1 MSHQMRSE
9 DIARGAEMSTLTIEL
24 PETLSQ
30 VVRTRNVPVEEVQ
43 AVAVI
48 AVENWLRMRSDRVA
62 KGIGYGEGQSRFS
75 ASAVPFIEKLIQ
87 ENRELFERMARL

>member
-1 MSHQMRSE
+1 
-9 DIARGAEMSTLTIEL
+9 MSTLTIEL

-48 AVENWLRMRSDRVA
+48 AVENWLRIRSDRVA
-62 KGIGYGEGQSRFS
+62 KGHGQGKGRSRFR
-75 ASAVPFIEKLIQ
+75 ASAVPFVEKLIQ
-87 ENRELFERMARL
+87 ENRELFEQLARL